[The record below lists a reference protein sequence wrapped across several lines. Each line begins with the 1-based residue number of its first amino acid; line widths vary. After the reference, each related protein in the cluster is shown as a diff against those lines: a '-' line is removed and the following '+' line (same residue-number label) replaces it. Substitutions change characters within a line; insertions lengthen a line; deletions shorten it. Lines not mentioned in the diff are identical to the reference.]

1 MLLLL
6 TAFWWMRLRILCKLP
21 DERDWWWGKLGLAL
35 LGRTLLSKALIQLSA
50 DLRLHS
56 LLCSSLAWGNPTLGP
71 TDSMVG
77 LTASSKTVYTK
88 GDHPVFLSLWW
99 ALANPHLHRRPSNTS
114 RQFWFSFQWG
124 LLCILVCRTFFCAL
138 QDWSL
143 FRLVLWK
150 SYNQIPLA
158 FKARFPVDSQFF
170 CQVPRL
176 GSLGLRTFTTVQEW
190 LWYSCSP
197 PGGDGIWFYCDCVPP
212 AISLRPLSLDVGYHF
227 LLGSSIL
234 LSMVVQQ
241 LVAVLVFSQEMSAPP
256 SALPSWTRI
265 FPDTHPI
272 SHFPDASTSSNTF

>member
-1 MLLLL
+1 MY
-6 TAFWWMRLRILCKLP
+6 
-21 DERDWWWGKLGLAL
+21 
-35 LGRTLLSKALIQLSA
+35 
-50 DLRLHS
+50 LRLLIF
-56 LLCSSLAWGNPTLGP
+56 LLAILIPACASSSLAFHIMY
-71 TDSMVG
+71 S
-77 LTASSKTVYTK
+77 A
-88 GDHPVFLSLWW
+88 
-99 ALANPHLHRRPSNTS
+99 
-114 RQFWFSFQWG
+114 
-124 LLCILVCRTFFCAL
+124 
-138 QDWSL
+138 
-143 FRLVLWK
+143 
-150 SYNQIPLA
+150 YNQIPLA

-170 CQVPRL
+170 CRIPRL

-212 AISLRPLSLDVGYHF
+212 AVSLRPLSLDVGYHF